1 MSSLPFSL
9 FYTIGKSIIKA
20 AIFKYHLSEMNFSK
34 EKTGIL
40 LFFVTAIL
48 FSACGQKANVEQ
60 ETNQAKV
67 SVETDSEACQT
78 TPSRDEL
85 TKEVSANSNSV
96 VSARSDSKGST
107 AGMVL
112 IKGGAFQMGSDRG
125 MPYEAPVHEVA
136 VNSFYMD
143 ANEVT
148 VADFAK
154 FVKATKYMTE
164 AEKFGSSGVF
174 DTDAKQWAMKPN
186 VSWQHPEGENS
197 TAAPN
202 EPVCQ
207 ISWNDAVAYAK
218 WAGKRLPT
226 EAEWEYAAR
235 GGLKNKE
242 YAWGDELKPNG
253 VIMANYWQ
261 GEFPVANT
269 NEDGFQKRAPVKSFK
284 PNNYGLYDMAGNVW
298 EWTADWYADD
308 YYERSPKQNPAGAET
323 GEERVMR
330 GGSWMCAGNFC
341 TNYRVAGRSH
351 STPETGL
358 NNVGFRLVRDAS
370 ESIARK

>member
-1 MSSLPFSL
+1 MKFFRKNFGVLLIFV
-9 FYTIGKSIIKA
+9 A
-20 AIFKYHLSEMNFSK
+20 A
-34 EKTGIL
+34 L
-40 LFFVTAIL
+40 LA
-48 FSACGQKANVEQ
+48 ACSQNPNLQPEASQPNV
-60 ETNQAKV
+60 N
-67 SVETDSEACQT
+67 VETDSETCHT
-78 TPSRDEL
+78 TPGRDQL
-85 TKEVSANSNSV
+85 TKENAGNSNSL
-96 VSARSDSKGST
+96 ALPTGEANGSIE
-107 AGMVL
+107 GMVL
-112 IKGGAFQMGSDRG
+112 IKGGSFQMGSDHG
-125 MPYEAPVHEVA
+125 MPYEAPVHEVT
-136 VNSFYMD
+136 VKSFYMD
-143 ANEVT
+143 KTEVS

-154 FVKATKYMTE
+154 FVAATDYVTE

-174 DTDAKQWAMKPN
+174 DVTARQWTMKQN
-186 VSWQHPEGENS
+186 VSWRHPEGENS
-197 TAAPN
+197 NAAPN

-242 YAWGDELKPNG
+242 YSWGDELKPNG

-261 GEFPVANT
+261 GEFPIQNL
-269 NEDGFQKRAPVKSFK
+269 NEDGFQKRAPVKSFAA
-284 PNNYGLYDMAGNVW
+284 NGYGLYDMAGNVW

-308 YYERSPKQNPAGAET
+308 YYEKSPQQNPTGAEN

-358 NNVGFRLVRDAS
+358 NNVGFRLVRDVN
-370 ESIARK
+370 ELNVRK

>member
-1 MSSLPFSL
+1 MKYLR
-9 FYTIGKSIIKA
+9 GKI
-20 AIFKYHLSEMNFSK
+20 
-34 EKTGIL
+34 GIL
-40 LFFVTAIL
+40 LFWGAVIL
-48 FSACGQKANVEQ
+48 LSACGQNVGLKQ
-60 ETNQAKV
+60 EASQSNV
-67 SVETDSEACQT
+67 SVEIDNEACHT
-78 TPSRDEL
+78 TPSREQL
-85 TKEVSANSNSV
+85 VKEVAADSNPVVSSNST
-96 VSARSDSKGST
+96 ANGST
-107 AGMVL
+107 VGMVL
-112 IKGGAFQMGSDRG
+112 IKGGVFQMGSDDG
-125 MPYEAPVHEVA
+125 MPYEAPVHEVI

-143 ANEVT
+143 ATEVT

-154 FVKATKYMTE
+154 FVKATNYMTE

-174 DTDAKQWAMKPN
+174 DVNAQQWTMKSN
-186 VSWQHPEGENS
+186 VNWQHPEGENS
-197 TAAPN
+197 TAVPN

-242 YAWGDELKPNG
+242 YAWGDELTPNG
-253 VIMANYWQ
+253 AIMANYWQ
-261 GEFPVANT
+261 GEFPSNNT

-284 PNNYGLYDMAGNVW
+284 PNDYGLYDMAGNVW

-308 YYERSPKQNPAGAET
+308 YYENSPKQNPTGAEA

-358 NNVGFRLVRDAS
+358 NNVGFRLVRDIS
-370 ESIARK
+370 ESVRK